1 MCQACHALKQLQP
14 TAELKNKFHDASHS
28 TIIIINNIMKT
39 KQIAQITL
47 WAAALKNMTLVCCL
61 KQLDSDRCPQFVLY
75 TIILIFVLD
84 R

>member
-1 MCQACHALKQLQP
+1 
-14 TAELKNKFHDASHS
+14 
-28 TIIIINNIMKT
+28 MKT